1 MKNFYQISKDSLVEL
16 SKRIYEEACGG
27 YMDLR
32 DSVCEKFIEDFLA
45 DKDDVKKIDDTNLN
59 EANLIYANHIT
70 SGASLTSGVM
80 AWQTMG
86 QTETWP
92 STSTGNWDSGIG
104 VPSHIVGVDPV
115 LETAGLVTI
124 TNNTSIP
131 QATYNVDIVLRNPDQ
146 EMLRANNY
154 YGNESER
161 M

>member
-1 MKNFYQISKDSLVEL
+1 MKNFYQISKDSLIEL

-32 DSVCEKFIEDFLA
+32 DSACEKFIEDFLA
-45 DKDDVKKIDDTNLN
+45 DKDDVKKLNDTNLN

-70 SGASLTSGVM
+70 SGATSGAM
-80 AWQTMG
+80 EWQTG
-86 QTETWP
+86 QTVTWP

-104 VPSHIVGVDPV
+104 VPAYIVGADPA
-115 LETAGLVTI
+115 LETAGMVTI

>member
-1 MKNFYQISKDSLVEL
+1 MNDLYKINKDSLLEL

-45 DKDDVKKIDDTNLN
+45 DKDNVKKLEDTNLDS
-59 EANLIYANHIT
+59 LSY
-70 SGASLTSGVM
+70 SGAMDLRQAAQAGLVSSAG
-80 AWQTMG
+80 
-86 QTETWP
+86 TW
-92 STSTGNWDSGIG
+92 SFASAGNWDGDVG
-104 VPSHIVGVDPV
+104 VPPYVVGVDPA

-124 TNNTSIP
+124 TNNVSIP

-146 EMLRANNY
+146 EMLRASNY